1 MLIIAL
7 PILTS
12 DCELPLEKNF
22 AFIQEML
29 FPVFLKLNSC
39 TVEESNAELYL
50 GRRCRQDCLRSLL
63 TLRLCYIQNRRWF
76 SSGMSS
82 QNWVKNLCRFE
93 IRRSLKAVENI
104 NFPVHRCASSDN

>member
-1 MLIIAL
+1 MI
-7 PILTS
+7 
-12 DCELPLEKNF
+12 ELPLEKNF

-29 FPVFLKLNSC
+29 FPVFLKLNFC

-50 GRRCRQDCLRSLL
+50 SLL

-93 IRRSLKAVENI
+93 IRRSLKAVESI
-104 NFPVHRCASSDN
+104 NFPVLRCASSDN